1 MIKITSVFTVY
12 FLCRNRYDRREAV
25 MIVGV
30 KVSKEVLNGEALRP
44 AVPAVPVRALWPHAL
59 DL

>member
-25 MIVGV
+25 MIVAV

-44 AVPAVPVRALWPHAL
+44 AVPAVPVRAL
-59 DL
+59 